1 MSSEVREQLN
11 PETVREAFEQEFGRF
26 APFSADDGAAF
37 DGLKLAEAETALR
50 ELADLRT
57 RHTGKKSA
65 LANLKKQI
73 GRVVAEERAVFAQRV
88 QQLETHITEE
98 IAAVERAL

>member
-1 MSSEVREQLN
+1 MEAREQLN

-26 APFSADDGAAF
+26 APFSAAAGASL
-37 DGLKLAEAETALR
+37 DGLNLADAETALR
-50 ELADLRT
+50 ELAELRT

-73 GRVVAEERAVFAQRV
+73 GRVAAAERAAFAQS
-88 QQLETHITEE
+88 TH
-98 IAAVERAL
+98 RG